1 MESTTESKRK
11 VSPKYVRSTNYN
23 KSKINRQK
31 EKNQIV
37 NQTNHD
43 EFAKNTKEWITM
55 RQEFT
60 DQQNVDC
67 LSLASRTY
75 VYQEIYDFCGFPNY
89 HEMTKEFC

>member
-31 EKNQIV
+31 ENNQIV

-43 EFAKNTKEWITM
+43 EFAKNTKECITT

-60 DQQNVDC
+60 DQQTSTAC
-67 LSLASRTY
+67 LWHQELMYTKKYMISVASR
-75 VYQEIYDFCGFPNY
+75 II
-89 HEMTKEFC
+89 MK